1 MGEMDIHL
9 VRLAHKTPARNVRRT
24 HDAPLSV
31 LHRGTNYSIPKS
43 LTHPIDAPSV
53 SCVPLW
59 RMITV
64 VKAAGS
70 GPIACGN
77 TMHGN
82 KGRQMG
88 TILLVD
94 DDHFLLEGLLIT
106 LRNQPHHVLTA
117 NSAAEGLE
125 RLSQESVDVV
135 VADEVM
141 PGMCGSE
148 FLAIV
153 ARRYPDTVSI
163 TLTGQATVAAAA
175 RAINE
180 GRIFHF
186 LQKPCSPRD
195 FIEVVTAAFDS
206 RTPTA
211 AGSNPLGQGLS
222 SKELAALSARE
233 RGVLELLLDGHRISS
248 IATRLHISPH
258 TVRNH
263 LKALFHKLDV
273 HSQSQLIGKCRPRPE

>member
-1 MGEMDIHL
+1 
-9 VRLAHKTPARNVRRT
+9 
-24 HDAPLSV
+24 
-31 LHRGTNYSIPKS
+31 
-43 LTHPIDAPSV
+43 
-53 SCVPLW
+53 
-59 RMITV
+59 
-64 VKAAGS
+64 
-70 GPIACGN
+70 
-77 TMHGN
+77 
-82 KGRQMG
+82 MG

-106 LRNQPHHVLTA
+106 LRNQPHRVLTA
-117 NSAAEGLE
+117 GSAAEGLE

-153 ARRYPDTVSI
+153 ARHYPETVRI

-180 GRIFHF
+180 GRIFRF
-186 LQKPCSPRD
+186 LQKPCCPRD
-195 FIEVVTAAFDS
+195 FIEVVTDAFHS
-206 RTPTA
+206 RVPVMA
-211 AGSNPLGQGLS
+211 KPDPLKQTLS
-222 SKELAALSARE
+222 AEELDALSARE
-233 RGVLELLLDGHRISS
+233 RGVLELLLDGHRISG
-248 IATRLHISPH
+248 IATHLHISPH

>member
-1 MGEMDIHL
+1 
-9 VRLAHKTPARNVRRT
+9 
-24 HDAPLSV
+24 
-31 LHRGTNYSIPKS
+31 
-43 LTHPIDAPSV
+43 
-53 SCVPLW
+53 
-59 RMITV
+59 
-64 VKAAGS
+64 
-70 GPIACGN
+70 
-77 TMHGN
+77 
-82 KGRQMG
+82 MG

-94 DDHFLLEGLLIT
+94 DDRFLLEGLLIT
-106 LRNQPHHVLTA
+106 LRHQLHRVLTA
-117 NSAAEGLE
+117 DSAAKGLE
-125 RLSQESVDVV
+125 LLAKESVDVV

-153 ARRYPDTVSI
+153 ARRYPDTVRI
-163 TLTGQATVAAAA
+163 TLTGQATVAAAV

-180 GRIFHF
+180 GRIFRF

-195 FIEVVTAAFDS
+195 FVEVVTAAFDS

-211 AGSNPLGQGLS
+211 AQADPLGQGLS
-222 SKELAALSARE
+222 ANELATLSTRE
-233 RGVLELLLDGHRISS
+233 QGVLELLLAGHRISG